1 MTTTDPT
8 KDAERKRNEQ
18 YWRQVNLLARSYLQ
32 LQQTRVGGDLRL
44 LSMEDQYL
52 KDEGLL
58 QITEEIK
65 IDEITGAK
73 TISRKKKF
81 VDESETGKL
90 AVEKAKQ
97 EIMGS
102 DPYRILNDHVAAL
115 NKQEDALLKDA
126 VNLAKGSELHDL
138 CLRVKGW
145 GAVATLTLMG
155 YINPVTMTSPAK
167 MWSNFGLTPSSRM
180 RKGVQANYNPKI
192 KGRLWMI
199 TRNVIMAQDPYYTFF
214 YYAKKEYYK
223 KRPDLLARKEEKP
236 KGWNAMINAM
246 AYRVMMKIMLSNA
259 WEIIYESYHGTKWS
273 DNPDYRQH
281 RNYIPPKPIDETLWK
296 PIHERY
302 AVSQNMLIEELE
314 GRYPDKELVEKEPIL
329 LEEYMTYMKNAKIQ
343 LD

>member
-1 MTTTDPT
+1 MTDQQ
-8 KDAERKRNEQ
+8 KREQ
-18 YWRQVNLLARSYLQ
+18 YWRQINLLARSYLQ

-52 KDEGLL
+52 KDEGLI
-58 QITEEIK
+58 QIIEEVK
-65 IDEITGAK
+65 IDEITGSK
-73 TISRKKKF
+73 TTSRKKKII
-81 VDESETGKL
+81 DESETGL
-90 AVEKAKQ
+90 AAIAVAKQ
-97 EIMGS
+97 EIMKS
-102 DPYRILNDHVAAL
+102 DPYRILNDHVAVL

-126 VNLAKGSELHDL
+126 VTLAKGSELHDL

-145 GAVATLTLMG
+145 GPVATLTLMG
-155 YINPVTMTSPAK
+155 YINPTTMTTPAK

-223 KRPDLLARKEEKP
+223 KRPDLLTRKEDKP
-236 KGWNAMINAM
+236 KGWNAMVNAM

-259 WEIIYESYHGTKWS
+259 WEIIYANYHGSEWS
-273 DNPDYRQH
+273 DNPNYRQH
-281 RNYIPPKPIDETLWK
+281 RNYIPPKPVDETLWK
-296 PIHERY
+296 PIHDRY
-302 AVSQNMLIEELE
+302 VTSQNMLLEELN
-314 GRYPDKELVEKEPIL
+314 GRYPDKELVEEDPIKMD
-329 LEEYMTYMKNAKIQ
+329 EYMAYMKNAKIQ